1 MDNLATV
8 KKNML
13 QAYISISNL
22 NQSMKQL
29 ISSLSNTNVSNLM
42 NISNLGISTINNM
55 NLVVNDIDTMYKL
68 NAKELHIFFKEFNEE
83 TKRIINIFPTIF
95 KIISEIVKEVVREY
109 FIYNVSMN
117 VVGDRT
123 TIQEPNIS
131 LNDNLTTYVNR
142 LETFRI
148 QIDIHNNKLKGGR
161 SR

>member
-68 NAKELHIFFKEFNEE
+68 NAKELRQCLRVSKSRRLRSSFVYM
-83 TKRIINIFPTIF
+83 
-95 KIISEIVKEVVREY
+95 EITR
-109 FIYNVSMN
+109 M
-117 VVGDRT
+117 D
-123 TIQEPNIS
+123 
-131 LNDNLTTYVNR
+131 
-142 LETFRI
+142 
-148 QIDIHNNKLKGGR
+148 R
-161 SR
+161 SRRPAVAAVLIK